1 MKTKSIITAISLLF
15 IVILYSCNNKS
26 SKSDKTFEVDI
37 KPVGV
42 WVSKVYSEEH
52 GDTIPIFL
60 KLSENGDAYYN
71 NPNLFSGTYEI
82 VKDTLYFEYIL
93 EEDPID
99 GLQKT
104 WFKIQEDSTLLS
116 EWGNSVFT
124 KVSDDVSFL
133 KKLIGLYEFSRADE
147 QGVYNF
153 TFTIQDESTAHGNG
167 LDELFG
173 AIREEQYSGYYH
185 LERDIIYF
193 EGYSEGDVVK
203 YKLKI
208 DGDTLILVENN
219 KNVDLQPKLQKAN
232 NSLNQSKP
240 QDNNISQSNKRGV
253 NINSEKD
260 FRAYIN
266 NQNFYSKVDDMI
278 FRYEDSNNT
287 VYFKNTPVGTMKVGE
302 HTYIG
307 TDALIVFYVYV
318 PSRGKPIKFSFFAPH
333 QLFDEE
339 GREYELR

>member
-1 MKTKSIITAISLLF
+1 MKTKSTITTISLLF
-15 IVILYSCNNKS
+15 IAILYSCNNKN
-26 SKSDKTFEVDI
+26 SKSDKAFEVDI
-37 KPVGV
+37 NPVGV

-52 GDTIPIFL
+52 DDTIPIFL

-71 NPNLFSGTYEI
+71 NSYPFSGTYKI
-82 VKDTLYFEYIL
+82 VKDTLYFEYIS

-116 EWGNSVFT
+116 EWGNNVFI

-133 KKLIGLYEFSRADE
+133 KNLIGVYGYSRADE
-147 QGVYNF
+147 QGVYDF

-185 LERDIIYF
+185 LERNAIYF
-193 EGYSEGDVVK
+193 VGYSEGDVVK
-203 YKLKI
+203 YKFKI
-208 DGDTLILVENN
+208 DDDTLILVENS
-219 KNVDLQPKLQKAN
+219 KNVNLQPKLQKAN
-232 NSLNQSKP
+232 NSLIHNKLHN
-240 QDNNISQSNKRGV
+240 NNISQSNKRGV
-253 NINSEKD
+253 NISSEKD
-260 FRAYIN
+260 FRTYIN
-266 NQNFYSKVDDMI
+266 NRSFYSKVDDMI

-287 VYFKNTPVGTMKVGE
+287 VYFKDTPVGTMKVGE

-333 QLFDEE
+333 QFFDEE